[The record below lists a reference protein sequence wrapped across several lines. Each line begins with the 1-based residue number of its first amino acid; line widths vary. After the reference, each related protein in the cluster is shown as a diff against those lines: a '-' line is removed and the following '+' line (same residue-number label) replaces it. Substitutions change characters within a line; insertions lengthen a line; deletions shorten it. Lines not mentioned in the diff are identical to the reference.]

1 VNTEN
6 ALPDS
11 FVDRIAAS
19 QNISGAFASTMVE
32 DGAPRDDDN
41 GFVTAQVLKALG
53 PHTADPRLQ
62 AITRRALDF
71 LTTCEDPNHPGAYRF
86 WTDAA
91 RPDHVPVYPADAD
104 DTAVISVELARHG
117 RIDVAALRTTV
128 LRRLF
133 PYRVPAYPPPPASW
147 VHPGT
152 FWTWLDDDFGYN
164 VVDCTVN
171 ANVAALLAT
180 ARLTHLPCYDAVCA
194 MIDAA
199 LAAAGD
205 DEHHARLLSP
215 YYPHPREL
223 LLAVEAAIAAGARRL
238 HTCLPVLR
246 KWARPADD
254 SQPVFCS
261 AYGRVQW
268 HAPLLHHIRAISGMP
283 ADAEAVSPESNSSSA
298 LLVAAAA
305 VLPNVRVSR

>member
-1 VNTEN
+1 MN
-6 ALPDS
+6 AADALSEELIDEI
-11 FVDRIAAS
+11 VAS

-53 PHTADPRLQ
+53 PHTADPRLHET
-62 AITRRALDF
+62 ARRALDF
-71 LTTCEDPNHPGAYRF
+71 LTTCEDPNRPGAYRF

-91 RPDHVPVYPADAD
+91 RPKHVPVYPADAD

-117 RIDVAALRTTV
+117 RIDAAALRATV

-133 PYRVPAYPPPPASW
+133 PYRIPAQLKPPASW
-147 VHPGT
+147 VRPGA

-180 ARLTHLPCYDAVCA
+180 AGLTHLPCYDAVCS
-194 MIDAA
+194 MIDVAVT
-199 LAAAGD
+199 AAGD
-205 DEHHARLLSP
+205 NEHHARLLSP
-215 YYPHPREL
+215 YYPHPCEL
-223 LLAVEAAIAAGARRL
+223 ALAVGAAIAAGAHRL
-238 HTCLPVLR
+238 RTCLPALY
-246 KWARPADD
+246 KWARPTDD
-254 SQPVFCS
+254 TQPVFCS

-268 HAPLLHHIRAISGMP
+268 HAPLLHHIRAARAIP
-283 ADAEAVSPESNSSSA
+283 AGAEPVSPKSDSSSA
-298 LLVAAAA
+298 LLVAAASA
-305 VLPNVRVSR
+305 PPSVRLIR